1 VYKNLVFI
9 SVGVV
14 DSGAFKGEDT
24 LDDLRTRTEENL
36 VKYVELANGL
46 GVPSAYRLAVGTD
59 AVDEVEKLCLQVAKE
74 FPRSTFFAGKIIFQR
89 ERWYHW
95 LLHNNTANAVQKR
108 LHWVGRTMVIL
119 PARLR

>member
-1 VYKNLVFI
+1 
-9 SVGVV
+9 
-14 DSGAFKGEDT
+14 
-24 LDDLRTRTEENL
+24 
-36 VKYVELANGL
+36 
-46 GVPSAYRLAVGTD
+46 
-59 AVDEVEKLCLQVAKE
+59 VEKLCLDVAKE

>member
-1 VYKNLVFI
+1 MQFAQVRP
-9 SVGVV
+9 GVEAEFV
-14 DSGAFKGEDT
+14 TQQFDVSLIGGQGVR
-24 LDDLRTRTEENL
+24 LSTRP
-36 VKYVELANGL
+36 VERQHQVMDEALAE
-46 GVPSAYRLAVGTD
+46 R
-59 AVDEVEKLCLQVAKE
+59 LCLDIAKE